1 MKNTKADVQKTE
13 ELIQMRQK
21 ISGMLDGEAEKRNS
35 TPPKGRAPRYDDVFF
50 AGIAWLDGQ

>member
-35 TPPKGRAPRYDDVFF
+35 TLPTGRLPRYDDVFF
-50 AGIAWLDGQ
+50 ASVAWLDSQ